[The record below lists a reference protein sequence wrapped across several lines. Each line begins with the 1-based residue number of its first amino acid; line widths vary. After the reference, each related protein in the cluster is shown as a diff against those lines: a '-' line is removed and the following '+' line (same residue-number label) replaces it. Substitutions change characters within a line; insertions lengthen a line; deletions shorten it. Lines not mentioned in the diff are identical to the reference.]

1 MYLVIDIGG
10 TFVKYGVMSE
20 SGELLSKGKRGVQR
34 NNLQE
39 LQDVLY
45 TIVDAQDLEQIQGI
59 ALSCPGTVDVD
70 TGMVYHGGSFPF
82 LHEVNLAR
90 LLADRYDMDVS
101 IENDGKCAAL
111 AELWL
116 GSVKHAKDSVV
127 LVLGSG
133 IAGGIIMDGK
143 LQRGKNL
150 SAGEVSYVMS
160 RIDPVTKE
168 AAYFGLESSAVEMV
182 RRIGEMKGLDNPAD
196 GEAVFELINQHD
208 PDAYSVFD
216 TYCTQIAVQI
226 MNLQYILDPELFAI
240 GGGISAQPVVLER
253 IEWAIGE
260 LKRINPLHKANP
272 RITACTFGNDA
283 NLYGALYHFLN
294 SRGVLT
300 HVQH

>member
-208 PDAYSVFD
+208 PDAYGVFD

>member
-1 MYLVIDIGG
+1 
-10 TFVKYGVMSE
+10 
-20 SGELLSKGKRGVQR
+20 LSKGKRGVQR

-133 IAGGIIMDGK
+133 IAGGIIMEGK
-143 LQRGKNL
+143 LKGGKNL

-260 LKRINPLHKANP
+260 LRRINPLHKANP

-283 NLYGALYHFLN
+283 NLYGALYHFLEQ
-294 SRGVLT
+294 SRCFDACSALNTGASSYKMT
-300 HVQH
+300 RFQAT